1 MLTRLK
7 VSGFKNLVDVDIRFG
22 PITIIAG
29 ANGVGKSNLFDAI
42 KFLSALADRPLLDA
56 ALSIRGKS
64 SHLADV
70 GHLFHRFDSI
80 MSYEADMIIPST
92 GQDDLG
98 QKAKTAF
105 TFLRYRVVLGHQNA
119 GPLELFE
126 EELVPIPKKDIEE
139 QILFPQ
145 SLEWYQSVF
154 LRGQRKQAFISTQ
167 PKKNER
173 FITLHGEGK
182 SRLSSQSANNLP
194 ATVLSSV
201 TRAEHPT
208 ALLAKREMQSWRLL
222 QLEPSALRQSDE
234 LSLAPASL
242 GRDGS
247 HLAKTLYTLALNE
260 TTEQQIYGQ
269 VANRLA
275 ELIDDVQA
283 LKVVPD
289 NQRDL
294 LTVEVAGSDGI
305 FHPARFLSDGTLRFL
320 ALAVLE
326 QSAEGGLWCV
336 EEPENGIHPGRIE
349 AIIRLLEDIAMDTAY
364 PIDSDNPF
372 RQIIINTHS
381 PSVVASVPDESLLV
395 AELKETGQHFKRA
408 HFACLPNT
416 WRTKENVSQVTKGRL
431 LDYLNPIVR
440 EEGSQRVKNRPD
452 LQMMLP

>member
-1 MLTRLK
+1 
-7 VSGFKNLVDVDIRFG
+7 
-22 PITIIAG
+22 
-29 ANGVGKSNLFDAI
+29 
-42 KFLSALADRPLLDA
+42 
-56 ALSIRGKS
+56 
-64 SHLADV
+64 
-70 GHLFHRFDSI
+70 
-80 MSYEADMIIPST
+80 
-92 GQDDLG
+92 LG
-98 QKAKTAF
+98 QQAKTAF

-119 GPLELFE
+119 LELLE
-126 EELVPIPKKDIEE
+126 EELIPIPKKDIEE
-139 QILFPQ
+139 HILFPQ
-145 SLEWYQSVF
+145 SDKWYQSVF
-154 LRGQRKQAFISTQ
+154 LRGQRKQPFISTQ
-167 PKKNER
+167 HKKNER
-173 FITLHGEGK
+173 LITLHGEGK

-234 LSLAPASL
+234 FSLAPASL
-242 GRDGS
+242 GHDGS
-247 HLAKTLYTLALNE
+247 HLAKTLHTLALNE

-275 ELIDDVQA
+275 ELIDDVRA
-283 LKVVPD
+283 LKVVHD

-294 LTVEVAGSDGI
+294 LTVEVAGRDGI

-326 QSAEGGLWCV
+326 QSAEGGLWCI

-395 AELKETGQHFKRA
+395 AELKDTIHQTGQHFKRA
-408 HFACLPNT
+408 HFACLPDT

-440 EEGSQRVKNRPD
+440 TTKNRLKAAKRVIKNRPD